1 MIYLLVN
8 DEKTIGRPSHLTG
21 SNLVFQFSVPGIN
34 CNALQWLKHIH
45 VCPNLFHSWK
55 WWQRRTTV
63 MISLNTRMEL
73 KRMQKYWNFPFDA
86 IKSHELQ
93 IREYSPSFRS
103 SCLWST
109 TDRNIVNI
117 PANVLSLICLLL
129 PICFIYDQNYL
140 AELMTLIMG
149 TDRRQAAST
158 YQLIV
163 S

>member
-73 KRMQKYWNFPFDA
+73 KRMQKYWNFPFDRNKIARALNSWIFA
-86 IKSHELQ
+86 IFSIFVSLEHYRQKHCK
-93 IREYSPSFRS
+93 YSGKCIEFDMFAAADMFY
-103 SCLWST
+103 LWSKLLGR
-109 TDRNIVNI
+109 TDDIDNGNW
-117 PANVLSLICLLL
+117 
-129 PICFIYDQNYL
+129 
-140 AELMTLIMG
+140 
-149 TDRRQAAST
+149 
-158 YQLIV
+158 
-163 S
+163 